1 MLATILVLQLIAN
14 IDCSFRGGFE
24 KGLKDFESG
33 TYGADPDRF
42 CYGDLENKRESF
54 LEAYELGRDNS
65 YLFSKVGMT
74 TVPKDRSEFQELLKE
89 VRSLKIQLDATANK
103 TSPKASPSVT
113 PEPLPT
119 AP

>member
-1 MLATILVLQLIAN
+1 MLATILALHLIAN

-42 CYGDLENKRESF
+42 CYGDIENRRESF

-74 TVPKDRSEFQELLKE
+74 TIPKDRSEFQELLKE
-89 VRSLKIQLDATANK
+89 VRSLKIQLDAAANNRASK
-103 TSPKASPSVT
+103 PSPST
-113 PEPLPT
+113 T
-119 AP
+119 TRTIF